1 MKRCDWVGIVLFFVS
16 AVAILVPINIGGA
29 SPSLTWQ
36 SGKIPAIFAVGIV
49 SLVSFICHQ
58 RRIATRPAFPRE
70 LFARRTTIGIVCPLN
85 CFAMYARGIA
95 FFANAVC
102 GILLFMVFYSLVIY
116 WEGVRQKS
124 TVEVA
129 ISLLS
134 VTLTYPLV
142 FALTGIAIRC
152 WGRIRYAT
160 AAGALLSTLGLGL
173 MQLLTEDTPEGAA
186 IFICVIAGAG
196 CATFTPSMVN
206 AVIATADSRWHAHAI
221 ATRTLLYTAGQC
233 IGVSVGMSI
242 FSIAFKFRFKA
253 QDGDA
258 ALKANVALMT
268 LRDPQELISRINE
281 LRKLAPNGELV
292 SMVVGALR
300 WVWAVAL
307 VLAAITGLLANLMNC
322 PDLPEDNTTQLV
334 LPDEEQHQ
342 NGIPMA
348 SR

>member
-1 MKRCDWVGIVLFFVS
+1 MGLFFLS
-16 AVAILVPINIGGA
+16 AVAILVPINIGGT
-29 SPSLTWQ
+29 SPSLAWD
-36 SGKIPAIFAVGIV
+36 SGKVAAIFAVGVV
-49 SLVSFICHQ
+49 SLFSFIYHQ
-58 RRIATRPAFPRE
+58 RFIATRPAFPRE
-70 LFARRTTIGIVCPLN
+70 LFARRTTPGIVCPLN

-134 VTLTYPLV
+134 VTLTYPVV
-142 FALTGIAIRC
+142 FALTGIAIRS

-173 MQLLTEDTPEGAA
+173 MQLLTEDTPEGVA

-196 CATFTPSMVN
+196 CAAFTPSMVN
-206 AVIATADSRWHAHAI
+206 AVIATTDSRWHAHAI
-221 ATRTLLYTAGQC
+221 ATRSLLYTAGQC

-242 FSIAFKFRFKA
+242 FSLAFKARFQA
-253 QDGDA
+253 HDGDGDA
-258 ALKANVALMT
+258 ALKANVATMT
-268 LRDPQELISRINE
+268 LGDPQELISRINE

-307 VLAAITGLLANLMNC
+307 VLAAITGLSANLMNC

-342 NGIPMA
+342 NGIQMA

>member
-1 MKRCDWVGIVLFFVS
+1 M
-16 AVAILVPINIGGA
+16 
-29 SPSLTWQ
+29 TWE
-36 SGKIPAIFAVGIV
+36 SGRVPAIFAVGLI
-49 SLVSFICHQ
+49 SLTSLICHQ
-58 RRIATRPAFPRE
+58 RCIAPRPAFPRE
-70 LFARRTTIGIVCPLN
+70 LFARRTTTGIVWPLR
-85 CFAMYARGIA
+85 CFARCARGIA
-95 FFANAVC
+95 FLANAVC

-134 VTLTYPLV
+134 VTLTYPLA

-173 MQLLTEDTPEGAA
+173 MQLLTEDTPEGVA

-196 CATFTPSMVN
+196 CAAFTPSMVN
-206 AVIATADSRWHAHAI
+206 AVIATTDSRWHAHAI
-221 ATRTLLYTAGQC
+221 ATRSLLYTAGQC

-242 FSIAFKFRFKA
+242 FSLTFKA
-253 QDGDA
+253 RFGAHDGDA
-258 ALKANVALMT
+258 VLKANVAQMT

-281 LRKLAPNGELV
+281 LQKLAPNGELV

-300 WVWAVAL
+300 WVWGVAL
-307 VLAAITGLLANLMNC
+307 VLAAATGLSAILMNC
-322 PDLPEDNTTQLV
+322 PDLPEDNTTQLAP
-334 LPDEEQHQ
+334 PDEEQHQ
-342 NGIPMA
+342 NGIHLA